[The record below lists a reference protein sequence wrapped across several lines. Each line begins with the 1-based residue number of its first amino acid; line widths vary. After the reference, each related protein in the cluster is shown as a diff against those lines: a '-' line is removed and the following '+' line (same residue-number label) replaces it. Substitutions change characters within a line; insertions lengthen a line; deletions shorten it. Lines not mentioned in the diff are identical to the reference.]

1 MRKKLL
7 FALSSV
13 TLLGLAIYHHGTP
26 DYNNPAEETGTL
38 ELLGKNNFFLNGYEL
53 ENLSENQEY
62 QLHQL
67 VGKTIT
73 VRGFFEKTFCKSNI
87 AEIYVSEIV
96 SQ

>member
-7 FALSSV
+7 FALSSI
-13 TLLGLAIYHHGTP
+13 TLLGLAIYHYGTP
-26 DYNNPAEETGTL
+26 DYNNPAKETGTL
-38 ELLGKNNFFLNGYEL
+38 ELLGKNKFFLNGYEL

-73 VRGFFEKTFCKSNI
+73 VKGFFEKAFRKSNI
-87 AEIYVSEIV
+87 EEIYVSEIIAH
-96 SQ
+96 